1 MTTIAQVE
9 SQVKRIWHSSFQ
21 SELNEAL
28 EHRLREQALVGV
40 RAALQGALAEELDAH
55 LGFNR
60 YERRSREADKSGS
73 KQKPAE
79 EQRSGTFKRAV
90 ETSYGYIPDLRVPKL
105 RRGNKEREWGVL
117 TRYQS
122 TQQIVLDKALYLY
135 VLGLSLRDLQE
146 GLYLFLNHVL
156 SRTAINRV
164 TLAAQGQMEVWRR
177 ASLTE
182 TPPILI
188 VDGVWVKI
196 LYPTGETWT
205 DRSEHERQRVRG
217 KERTIL
223 AVMGVWPDGRHQ
235 IIHYEAA
242 PDETADTWSAVCQHL
257 IERGLD
263 SKAVRMVVS
272 DGTKGLLE
280 AMRIYLPQAKWQRC
294 TVHKV
299 RGFERYLKYEN
310 LPETD
315 PTTGQALTPEQA
327 RQQHRHAIKS
337 EALAVFEAPTRAQA
351 ELRLADFVARWK
363 SIEPGAVH
371 NFVWGIE
378 RCYTFYQLDST
389 LHTLVRST
397 NAIERFFREF
407 RNKADEIGAFPNE
420 DSCLTLF
427 HLVMV
432 REHAKHNRVD
442 FAKTG

>member
-1 MTTIAQVE
+1 MTTIAQVQ

-40 RAALQGALAEELDAH
+40 RAALQRALAEELDAH

-135 VLGLSLRDLQE
+135 VMGLSLRDLQE
-146 GLYLFLNHVL
+146 ALYLFLNHVL

-164 TLAAQGQMEVWRR
+164 TLAAQGQMEVWRQ
-177 ASLTE
+177 APLTE

-217 KERTIL
+217 KERAIL
-223 AVMGVWPDGRHQ
+223 AVMGVLPDGRHQ

-242 PDETADTWSAVCQHL
+242 SDETADTWSAVCQHL

-351 ELRLADFVARWK
+351 EQRLADFVARWK
-363 SIEPGAVH
+363 SMG
-371 NFVWGIE
+371 G
-378 RCYTFYQLDST
+378 C
-389 LHTLVRST
+389 
-397 NAIERFFREF
+397 
-407 RNKADEIGAFPNE
+407 
-420 DSCLTLF
+420 
-427 HLVMV
+427 
-432 REHAKHNRVD
+432 
-442 FAKTG
+442 FARLASWR